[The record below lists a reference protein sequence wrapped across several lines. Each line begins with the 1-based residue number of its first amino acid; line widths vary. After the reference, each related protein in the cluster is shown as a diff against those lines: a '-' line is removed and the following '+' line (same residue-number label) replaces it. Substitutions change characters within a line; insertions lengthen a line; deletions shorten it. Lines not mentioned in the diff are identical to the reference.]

1 MDVAKPPASDA
12 LARLASG
19 IEAGVIGG
27 LAMLGLLVSGS
38 LLRGHVWWE
47 TLNLLGSTFYS
58 SRALRTGPGMATI
71 AGAALHFTL
80 TGTIGGLFGLTCGT
94 IRERRHLVPLGMLAG
109 IVWYYAADDVLWQRV
124 NPLVPLYMGSR
135 YGLQPVALL
144 SHVVFGAC
152 LGSMG
157 RAGRVGRIERSES
170 TEHAEPI
177 EPTGQSHERDVSV
190 SSDNSSEAVNN
201 ASDAVNNSSDA

>member
-47 TLNLLGSTFYS
+47 IPNLLGSTFYG
-58 SRALRTGPGMATI
+58 SRAFRLGLGMATI
-71 AGAALHFTL
+71 SGAALHFTI
-80 TGTIGGLFGLTCGT
+80 TGTVGALFGLTSGA

-109 IVWYYAADDVLWQRV
+109 VVWYYLADAVVWPYL
-124 NPLVPLYMGSR
+124 NPLVPVYMGSR
-135 YGLQPVALL
+135 YGFPFVALL
-144 SHVVFGAC
+144 SNVVFGAC
-152 LGSMG
+152 LGSMERMRG
-157 RAGRVGRIERSES
+157 RTGRRAESMERVSPSQEL
-170 TEHAEPI
+170 
-177 EPTGQSHERDVSV
+177 DVSV
-190 SSDNSSEAVNN
+190 SPENSSA
-201 ASDAVNNSSDA
+201 DSSDAA